1 MKYIRVITVL
11 LSMTLAI
18 SPALAAN
25 CAASYAS
32 KTVMSAINPDDMS
45 TMANCHE
52 HANDKD
58 ATSSHHDKSGTH
70 QSCPMNAGCHFSPA
84 LSTDTSFQH
93 VLVAATTLLF
103 PSFDSTEKS
112 VDLSP
117 PLKPPA

>member
-1 MKYIRVITVL
+1 MKYIRILTVL
-11 LSMTLAI
+11 LTMTLAI

-25 CAASYAS
+25 CAASCAA

-58 ATSSHHDKSGTH
+58 AGHHDKSGTH
-70 QSCPMNAGCHFSPA
+70 QSCPMSAGCHFSQA
-84 LSTDTSFQH
+84 LSTDTSLQH
-93 VLVAATTLLF
+93 VFVAATALLF
-103 PSFDSTEKS
+103 PNFDSTDKS